1 MSHPIIPIVLARYAW
16 RVCPQC
22 GAEVIIRTSKQVGLY
37 RIRYLK
43 CRTCGWGKK
52 NTVPVQSD
60 SPNNPQNM
68 AEAHYNDGESKE
80 KANAVPEQ

>member
-1 MSHPIIPIVLARYAW
+1 MSHPLIPIVIARYAW

-22 GAEVIIRTSKQVGLY
+22 GAEVIVRTSKQVGLY

-43 CRTCGWGKK
+43 CRSCGWGKK
-52 NTVPVQSD
+52 NTVPVQCD
-60 SPNNPQNM
+60 SPNSPQNR
-68 AEAHYNDGESKE
+68 AEAHYNDSESKE